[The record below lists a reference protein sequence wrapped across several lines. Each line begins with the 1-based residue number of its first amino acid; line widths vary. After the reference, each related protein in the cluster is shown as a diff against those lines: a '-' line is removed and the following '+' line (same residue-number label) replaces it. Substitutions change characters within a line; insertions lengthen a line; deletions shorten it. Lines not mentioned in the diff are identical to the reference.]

1 MNYLIALIIL
11 LVAGLLFAVWR
22 ERRWR
27 RRDQALRHL
36 VDGADMLEG
45 QLLDCRERMQTLRAM
60 LVDFP
65 EEMTGDADEALAAD
79 HKVQAALR
87 DLLQHR
93 LWIQQHAAVAS
104 QQELDTAVVALD
116 QSRRSMGRQLQRLEE
131 ITAALREAQSR

>member
-45 QLLDCRERMQTLRAM
+45 QLLDCRERMQALRAM

-131 ITAALREAQSR
+131 ITAALREAQAR